1 MSATLLMPI
10 FQVHGHIKVNYSDAG
25 RYMDYFSSARRR
37 ARLHIRIVSTQRGV
51 RNVPLRCRQPSSP
64 YNIGTGLTSARLRRR
79 CRASFEP
86 NRFSPMSDDKDHVA
100 HSDRSASPSTKRE
113 GCEHCRWNSPCM
125 GHSSSSSSFYLHSM
139 QKRTVKYAMCRTERL
154 TVLALT
160 TARRYRIVTIKH
172 NYKNSNLTTQIDSSN
187 LIK

>member
-1 MSATLLMPI
+1 MPI

-86 NRFSPMSDDKDHVA
+86 NRFAPMSDDNDLSPIATDLRVLPLNARAVNTAVGIA
-100 HSDRSASPSTKRE
+100 HARVIHHHHHHFICTV
-113 GCEHCRWNSPCM
+113 CRNERN
-125 GHSSSSSSFYLHSM
+125 M
-139 QKRTVKYAMCRTERL
+139 QCAGQKG
-154 TVLALT
+154 
-160 TARRYRIVTIKH
+160 
-172 NYKNSNLTTQIDSSN
+172 
-187 LIK
+187 